1 MQTGWLP
8 ATAAALE
15 ARLIQMAKYS
25 SEDEADIARE
35 IINGTTL
42 AVSLNTQDVEQEW
55 FLNYFSS
62 PERVAVLAEQQDA
75 GKEIFY

>member
-1 MQTGWLP
+1 
-8 ATAAALE
+8 
-15 ARLIQMAKYS
+15 MAKYS

-42 AVSLNTQDVEQEW
+42 AVGLNTQNVEQEW

-62 PERVAVLAEQQDA
+62 PERVAAIKEQD
-75 GKEIFY
+75 GDWTY

>member
-55 FLNYFSS
+55 FLNYFIS
-62 PERVAVLAEQQDA
+62 PERVAVIAAQDDA
-75 GKEIFY
+75 GEEIYY